1 MQKKV
6 IVNFAMLIP
15 SALMQS
21 MASFVSQNIGAGKA
35 MRAKKS
41 MFTGIGIGPVVGCM
55 VFLVVMF
62 GGEDIKRQKH
72 KKDKSIKYKKAGTA
86 TCKKAQFPP
95 FYTLYLQQRSRS
107 RLPIQNPIQNPI
119 TNLIANLNTSFIT
132 SLNTIHLS
140 VENKR
145 WFCYNKVYNKL
156 ADYKVPVGTLKKPKT
171 PSPWPMARNGGSPYG
186 PRIIEL
192 HTEPRTFLAEIRSA
206 CIGRSKR

>member
-62 GGEDIKRQKH
+62 GGDILAGFFTTDVVVIQKGDAYL
-72 KKDKSIKYKKAGTA
+72 KGFALETIVTA
-86 TCKKAQFPP
+86 ILFSMVGYFNGNNKTVWVMTQGLIQ
-95 FYTLYLQQRSRS
+95 TLLV
-107 RLPIQNPIQNPI
+107 RLPFAYVMSIRPN
-119 TNLIANLNTSFIT
+119 A
-132 SLNTIHLS
+132 SLTKIG
-140 VENKR
+140 
-145 WFCYNKVYNKL
+145 L
-156 ADYKVPVGTLKKPKT
+156 AAPVSTMIP
-171 PSPWPMARNGGSPYG
+171 
-186 PRIIEL
+186 
-192 HTEPRTFLAEIRSA
+192 
-206 CIGRSKR
+206 GRSGERAAITRCV